1 MVKKE
6 KEINSEPPKSQIV
19 RYCIILGLLAVVI
32 LGFYF
37 YLTNQSK
44 NSDRQA
50 EENMNEV
57 QILKQYDLEKQ
68 YPKSI
73 REVVKLHCRLLKVM
87 YNSELGEQDLRE
99 LNMQVRQ
106 LFAEELL
113 AENDENEQFSDLQ
126 KEITDFQSAGKVFVN
141 YTIDVE
147 DDISYRTIDG
157 AEMATL
163 YVTCSVRENGG
174 TNSIEEQYLLK
185 KEDGQWKI
193 LGWQGLMPEDTAG
206 DKQND

>member
-1 MVKKE
+1 MLKQKR
-6 KEINSEPPKSQIV
+6 EISSESPKNQIV

-50 EENMNEV
+50 EENMNEAQV
-57 QILKQYDLEKQ
+57 LKQYDLEKQ

-73 REVVKLHCRLLKVM
+73 REVVKLHCRLLKVI
-87 YNSELGEQDLRE
+87 YNGNLEEQDMQA
-99 LNMQVRQ
+99 LNMQARK

-113 AENDENEQFSDLQ
+113 AENDEEEQFASLQ
-126 KEITDFQSAGKVFVN
+126 KEVTEFQSAGKVFVN

-147 DDISYRTIDG
+147 DDISYRTING
-157 AEMATL
+157 AELATL
-163 YVTCSVRENGG
+163 YVTCSIRENGT
-174 TNSIEEQYLLK
+174 TNFVEEQYLLK
-185 KEDGQWKI
+185 KEDGRWKL
-193 LGWQGLMPEDTAG
+193 LGWQGLMPEDAAG
-206 DKQND
+206 DK